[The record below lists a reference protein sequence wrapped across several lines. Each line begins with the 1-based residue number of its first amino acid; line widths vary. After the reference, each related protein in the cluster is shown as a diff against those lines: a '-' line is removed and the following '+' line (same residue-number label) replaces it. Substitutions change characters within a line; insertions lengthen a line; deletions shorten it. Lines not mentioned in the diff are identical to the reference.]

1 LLMVRRWW
9 IFAFIVSL
17 IVFSSAL
24 LLLGGEAYAKPGGGG
39 GDGLTGGLPSGGG
52 DSNKGGSDA
61 AKGGGGGA
69 NLDGKA
75 GGVLKAGGDAPANN
89 ISSGDSK
96 PSRDVLGDATGSL
109 RDIVKNDGSQSLE
122 GTPYPTAENSEPL
135 IGSAERVADT
145 AEPMMKPVGP
155 RLGEEVAR
163 IGQAIDPVAEEAAKT
178 VEPVKEV
185 TDPVIT
191 PIKETVAPVV
201 EPLSE
206 AVRSTLAPLAE
217 ETSPLLESLGS
228 PLEPAFAP
236 VTGAAEPV
244 FEPVVAERVVPLL
257 SDQPSWLQTG
267 ESPAYWTASPALAT
281 AAAASTSLDSGAAP
295 VDQVNLEGSASS
307 ATMAKQQVTMRTGVL
322 SGPYLEQVGLS
333 LFDEGLAYLNPTG
346 TKGTQN
352 QMPQPFP
359 AGGMPVAA
367 GGFSGGSTS
376 SSSGG
381 GLDTGIL
388 GLLAVL
394 LLGGKFLWSARDFL
408 KPNTAPLLAIERPG

>member
-1 LLMVRRWW
+1 
-9 IFAFIVSL
+9 
-17 IVFSSAL
+17 
-24 LLLGGEAYAKPGGGG
+24 
-39 GDGLTGGLPSGGG
+39 
-52 DSNKGGSDA
+52 
-61 AKGGGGGA
+61 
-69 NLDGKA
+69 
-75 GGVLKAGGDAPANN
+75 
-89 ISSGDSK
+89 
-96 PSRDVLGDATGSL
+96 
-109 RDIVKNDGSQSLE
+109 
-122 GTPYPTAENSEPL
+122 
-135 IGSAERVADT
+135 
-145 AEPMMKPVGP
+145 MMKPVGP

-191 PIKETVAPVV
+191 PIKETVAPVR
-201 EPLSE
+201 E
-206 AVRSTLAPLAE
+206 AVTPVVGPVSEIADPILAPLAE

-333 LFDEGLAYLNPTG
+333 LSLSLSLRRGFSVPQPYRDEGHSEPDATTIPCWRH
-346 TKGTQN
+346 
-352 QMPQPFP
+352 
-359 AGGMPVAA
+359 AGG
-367 GGFSGGSTS
+367 SGR
-376 SSSGG
+376 
-381 GLDTGIL
+381 
-388 GLLAVL
+388 
-394 LLGGKFLWSARDFL
+394 LLG
-408 KPNTAPLLAIERPG
+408 